1 MSRALSGIPLAGL
14 LAASFLKFRTA
25 KWKQYSLVVSKAHKR
40 GPPIA
45 MWAITTRCNCKCYF
59 CKVWRKPVI
68 EPSLKQALQTIDVL
82 DKMGCYSL
90 SITGGEPLLY
100 PHLEE
105 VINYAHEKGFIVQI
119 NTNGSMLAENVS
131 RISKADLVTI
141 SLDYPSE
148 EHDKVREHP
157 NLFQKALKGANACR
171 RANLRVDFSALLLG
185 EQDIVKL
192 AEIARSFNAS
202 LVLSYPEVGGSLHA
216 DAWDL
221 PSKQW
226 LAECFKSAIA
236 LKESG
241 YPIFNTML
249 GLRDAIQYLE
259 SGKRSIPCFAGKS
272 IIYIDWD
279 GWVYP
284 CLHESKTCRM
294 EHLSERYPGF
304 PEFYSCTKC
313 YDQAWLDLSAIEWTL
328 THFRPDLSFR
338 DLLQIS
344 KIALKMV

>member
-1 MSRALSGIPLAGL
+1 MPVAGL
-14 LAASFLKFRTA
+14 LAASVLKLRKS
-25 KWKQYSLVVSKAHKR
+25 KWKQYSLVVSKAHKS

-59 CKVWRKPVI
+59 CKVWRKKVI
-68 EPSLKQALQTIDVL
+68 EPSLTEACQTIDTL
-82 DKMGCYSL
+82 DNLGCYSL

-105 VINYAHEKGFIVQI
+105 VVNYAHEKGFIVQI
-119 NTNGSMLAENVS
+119 NTNGSILAENFSKV
-131 RISKADLVTI
+131 SKADLVTI
-141 SLDYPSE
+141 SLDYPGE
-148 EHDKVREHP
+148 EHDKAREHP
-157 NLFQKALKGANACR
+157 DLFQKALKAANVCK
-171 RANLRVDFSALLLG
+171 RANIRVDFSALLLG
-185 EQDIVKL
+185 DQEIVKL
-192 AEIARSFNAS
+192 AEIARGFNAC
-202 LVLSYPEVGGSLHA
+202 LVLSYPETGGSLHA
-216 DAWDL
+216 DAWDV

-226 LAECFKSAIA
+226 LVECFKSAIA

-241 YPIFNTML
+241 YQIFNTLL

-259 SGKRSIPCFAGKS
+259 NGKRCIPCFAGES
-272 IIYIDWD
+272 IIYIDWA

-284 CLHESKTCRM
+284 CLHLSKTCRI
-294 EHLSERYPGF
+294 EHLAKRYPSF
-304 PEFYSCTKC
+304 PKYYSCTKC

-328 THFRPDLSFR
+328 TSFRPDLSFR